1 MNQIF
6 KAQEF
11 KAQVFRAQVFKAQVF
26 RAEWCKLRRPTLFFG
41 TMLASAGLTGLVTSL
56 LFLLIDSPQGNS
68 DRGNMI
74 SRDILQLP
82 SGLTIGFSNAAGL
95 LGIVALCV
103 FAAQTAQ
110 EYTYGTLRNLLVRQ
124 PRRLQL
130 LLGKY
135 VSMASFA
142 VVMVIL
148 AAVSSMSLAFG
159 LSGKA
164 KVSTDAWVTSDALH
178 EMAKTFGN
186 VLLSVIAFGTV
197 GMILGLLLRSPI
209 SAISLG
215 VIWLLIVENILIA
228 VKSSLGNWMPGSLMS
243 TIAVGGTA
251 DISYIH
257 SITMVAI
264 YLVSSTAI
272 VITLFKRRDVS
283 N

>member
-1 MNQIF
+1 VNQIF
-6 KAQEF
+6 KA
-11 KAQVFRAQVFKAQVF
+11 RVF
-26 RAEWCKLRRPTLFFG
+26 RAEWRKLRRPTLFLG

-74 SRDILQLP
+74 SREILQLP

-142 VVMVIL
+142 IVMVIL
-148 AAVSSMSLAFG
+148 AAVVSMSLAFG

-164 KVSTDAWVTSDALH
+164 KVETDAWVTSDALQ

-209 SAISLG
+209 SSISLG
-215 VIWLLIVENILIA
+215 VIWLLIVENILVA
-228 VKSSLGNWMPGSLMS
+228 VKSSLGNWMPGNLMS
-243 TIAVGGTA
+243 IIAVGGTT
-251 DISYIH
+251 DISYTH
-257 SITMVAI
+257 SITMVSI
-264 YLVSSTAI
+264 YLVASTAI

>member
-6 KAQEF
+6 KAR
-11 KAQVFRAQVFKAQVF
+11 VFRS
-26 RAEWCKLRRPTLFFG
+26 EWRKLRRPTLFLG

-74 SRDILQLP
+74 SREILQLP

-142 VVMVIL
+142 LVMVFL
-148 AAVSSMSLAFG
+148 AAVVSMSLAFG

-164 KVSTDAWVTSDALH
+164 KVETDAWVTSDALQ

-209 SAISLG
+209 SSISLG
-215 VIWLLIVENILIA
+215 VIWLLIVENILVA
-228 VKSSLGNWMPGSLMS
+228 VKSSLGNWMPGNLMS
-243 TIAVGGTA
+243 IIAVGGTT
-251 DISYIH
+251 DISYTH
-257 SITMVAI
+257 SITMVSI
-264 YLVSSTAI
+264 YLVASAAI

>member
-6 KAQEF
+6 NG
-11 KAQVFRAQVFKAQVF
+11 QVF
-26 RAEWCKLRRPTLFFG
+26 RAEWRKLRRPTAFLG
-41 TMLASAGLTGLVTSL
+41 TMLVSAGLTGLLTSL

-74 SRDILQLP
+74 SREILQLP

-95 LGIVALCV
+95 LGIFALCV

-135 VSMASFA
+135 LSMASFA
-142 VVMVIL
+142 IVMVIL
-148 AAVSSMSLAFG
+148 AAVVSMSLAFG

-164 KVSTDAWVTSDALH
+164 KVATDAWITSDALQ
-178 EMAKTFGN
+178 ELAKTFGN
-186 VLLSVIAFGTV
+186 VLLSVIAFGTI

-215 VIWLLIVENILIA
+215 VIWLLIVENILVA
-228 VKSSLGNWMPGSLMS
+228 VKSSLGTWMPGILIS
-243 TIAVGGTA
+243 TIAVGGTD
-251 DISYIH
+251 DISYTH

-264 YLVSSTAI
+264 YLVVSTAI
-272 VITLFKRRDVS
+272 VVTLFKRRDVS

>member
-6 KAQEF
+6 KAQVF
-11 KAQVFRAQVFKAQVF
+11 KTQVFRAQVFKA
-26 RAEWCKLRRPTLFFG
+26 EWRKLRRPTLFFG

-251 DISYIH
+251 DISYTH

>member
-1 MNQIF
+1 MI
-6 KAQEF
+6 K
-11 KAQVFRAQVFKAQVF
+11 VFKS
-26 RAEWCKLRRPTLFFG
+26 EWRKLRRPTLFAG
-41 TMLASAGLTGLVTSL
+41 TMLASAGLTGLATSL

-68 DRGNMI
+68 DRGNVI
-74 SRDILQLP
+74 SREILQLP

-124 PRRLQL
+124 PRRMQL

-142 VVMVIL
+142 IVMVIL
-148 AAVSSMSLAFG
+148 AAVVSMSLAFG

-164 KVSTDAWVTSDALH
+164 KVSTEAWVTSDALQ
-178 EMAKTFGN
+178 EMSKTFGN

-228 VKSSLGNWMPGSLMS
+228 VKSSLEKWMPGSLMS
-243 TIAVGGTA
+243 NIATGGDT
-251 DISYIH
+251 DISYTH
-257 SITMVAI
+257 SISMVAI
-264 YLVSSTAI
+264 YLSISTAI
-272 VITLFKRRDVS
+272 SVTLFRRRDVS

>member
-1 MNQIF
+1 MNQIL
-6 KAQEF
+6 KA
-11 KAQVFRAQVFKAQVF
+11 RVF
-26 RAEWCKLRRPTLFFG
+26 RAEWRKLRRPTLFIG

-74 SRDILQLP
+74 SREILQLP

-142 VVMVIL
+142 IVMVIL
-148 AAVSSMSLAFG
+148 AAVVSMSLAFG
-159 LSGKA
+159 LSGRA
-164 KVSTDAWVTSDALH
+164 KVATDAWVTSDALQ

-215 VIWLLIVENILIA
+215 VIWLLIVENILVA
-228 VKSSLGNWMPGSLMS
+228 VKSSLGNWMPGNLMS
-243 TIAVGGTA
+243 IIAVGGSEN
-251 DISYIH
+251 ISYTH

-264 YLVSSTAI
+264 YLVASAAI

>member
-1 MNQIF
+1 
-6 KAQEF
+6 
-11 KAQVFRAQVFKAQVF
+11 
-26 RAEWCKLRRPTLFFG
+26 
-41 TMLASAGLTGLVTSL
+41 
-56 LFLLIDSPQGNS
+56 LLIDSPQGNS

-74 SRDILQLP
+74 SREILQLP

-142 VVMVIL
+142 IVMVIL
-148 AAVSSMSLAFG
+148 AAVVSMSLAFG
-159 LSGKA
+159 LSGRA
-164 KVSTDAWVTSDALH
+164 KVATDAWVTSDALQ

-215 VIWLLIVENILIA
+215 VIWLLIVENILVA
-228 VKSSLGNWMPGSLMS
+228 VKSSLGNWMPGNLMS
-243 TIAVGGTA
+243 IIAVGGSE
-251 DISYIH
+251 DISYTH

-264 YLVSSTAI
+264 YLVASAAI

>member
-1 MNQIF
+1 MTKVINS
-6 KAQEF
+6 
-11 KAQVFRAQVFKAQVF
+11 RVFKS
-26 RAEWCKLRRPTLFFG
+26 EWRKLRRPTLFLG

-68 DRGNMI
+68 DRGNAI
-74 SRDILQLP
+74 SREILQLP

-130 LLGKY
+130 LIGKY

-142 VVMVIL
+142 IVMVIL
-148 AAVSSMSLAFG
+148 AAVVSMSLAFG

-164 KVSTDAWVTSDALH
+164 KVETDAWVTSDALN
-178 EMAKTFGN
+178 EVAKTFGN

-228 VKSSLGNWMPGSLMS
+228 VKGSLGKWMPGNLMS
-243 TIAVGGTA
+243 TIAVGGT
-251 DISYIH
+251 DDLSYMH
-257 SITMVAI
+257 SVTMVAI
-264 YLVSSTAI
+264 YLVVGTAI
-272 VITLFKRRDVS
+272 VAILFKRRDVS

>member
-6 KAQEF
+6 NG
-11 KAQVFRAQVFKAQVF
+11 QVF
-26 RAEWCKLRRPTLFFG
+26 RAEWRKLRRPTAFLG
-41 TMLASAGLTGLVTSL
+41 TMLVSAGLTGLVTSL

-74 SRDILQLP
+74 SREILQLP

-95 LGIVALCV
+95 LGIFALCV

-135 VSMASFA
+135 LSMASFA
-142 VVMVIL
+142 IVMVIL
-148 AAVSSMSLAFG
+148 AAVVSMSLAFG

-164 KVSTDAWVTSDALH
+164 KVATDAWITSDALQ
-178 EMAKTFGN
+178 ELAKTFGN
-186 VLLSVIAFGTV
+186 VLLSVIAFGTI

-215 VIWLLIVENILIA
+215 VIWLLIVENILVA
-228 VKSSLGNWMPGSLMS
+228 VKSSLGTWMPGILIS
-243 TIAVGGTA
+243 TIAVGGT
-251 DISYIH
+251 DNISYTH
-257 SITMVAI
+257 SITMVTI
-264 YLVSSTAI
+264 YLVVSTAI
-272 VITLFKRRDVS
+272 VVTLFKRRDVS

>member
-1 MNQIF
+1 MILILLAN
-6 KAQEF
+6 
-11 KAQVFRAQVFKAQVF
+11 VFKA
-26 RAEWCKLRRPTLFFG
+26 EWRKLRRPTLFVG

-56 LFLLIDSPQGNS
+56 LFLLIDSPRGNA

-74 SRDILQLP
+74 SREVLQLP

-130 LLGKY
+130 LIGKY

-142 VVMVIL
+142 VVMVIF
-148 AAVSSMSLAFG
+148 AAIVSMSLAFG
-159 LSGKA
+159 LSGRA
-164 KVSTDAWVTSDALH
+164 KVITDAWVTSDALH
-178 EMAKTFGN
+178 EVAKTFGN

-209 SAISLG
+209 SAISIG

-228 VKSSLGNWMPGSLMS
+228 VKSSLGKWMPGSLIS
-243 TIAVGGTA
+243 TIATGGTS
-251 DISYIH
+251 DISYSH
-257 SITMVAI
+257 AITFVAI
-264 YLVSSTAI
+264 YLVISSAI
-272 VITLFKRRDVS
+272 VIMLFKKRDVS

>member
-1 MNQIF
+1 MTKVINS
-6 KAQEF
+6 
-11 KAQVFRAQVFKAQVF
+11 RVFKS
-26 RAEWCKLRRPTLFFG
+26 EWRKLRRPTLFLG

-74 SRDILQLP
+74 SRDVLQLP

-124 PRRLQL
+124 PRRIRL

-142 VVMVIL
+142 IVMVIL
-148 AAVSSMSLAFG
+148 AAVVSMSLAFG

-164 KVSTDAWVTSDALH
+164 KVETDAWVTSDALH
-178 EMAKTFGN
+178 EIAKTFGN

-228 VKSSLGNWMPGSLMS
+228 VKSSLGKWMPGNLIS
-243 TIAVGGTA
+243 TIAIGGT
-251 DISYIH
+251 DDVSYTH
-257 SITMVAI
+257 SVTMVAI
-264 YLVSSTAI
+264 YLIVGTAI
-272 VITLFKRRDVS
+272 VTILFKRRDVS

>member
-1 MNQIF
+1 MNQI
-6 KAQEF
+6 
-11 KAQVFRAQVFKAQVF
+11 FKAQVF
-26 RAEWCKLRRPTLFFG
+26 RAEWRKLRRPTLFLG

-142 VVMVIL
+142 IVMVIL
-148 AAVSSMSLAFG
+148 AAVVSMSLAFG

-215 VIWLLIVENILIA
+215 VIWLLIVENILVA

-251 DISYIH
+251 DISYTH

-264 YLVSSTAI
+264 YLVASTAI

>member
-1 MNQIF
+1 MI
-6 KAQEF
+6 
-11 KAQVFRAQVFKAQVF
+11 RVFKA
-26 RAEWCKLRRPTLFFG
+26 EWRKLRRPTLFMG

-74 SRDILQLP
+74 SREVLQLP

-124 PRRLQL
+124 PRRVQL
-130 LLGKY
+130 LIGKY

-142 VVMVIL
+142 IVMVML
-148 AAVSSMSLAFG
+148 AAIVSMSLAFG

-164 KVSTDAWVTSDALH
+164 KVSTDAWITSDALH
-178 EMAKTFGN
+178 EMVKTFGN

-228 VKSSLGNWMPGSLMS
+228 VKASLGNWMPGNLMS
-243 TIAVGGTA
+243 NIATGGKL
-251 DISYIH
+251 DISYAH
-257 SITMVAI
+257 SISLVSI
-264 YLVSSTAI
+264 YLMVGTVI
-272 VITLFKRRDVS
+272 VVILFRRRDVS

>member
-6 KAQEF
+6 NG
-11 KAQVFRAQVFKAQVF
+11 QVF
-26 RAEWCKLRRPTLFFG
+26 RAEWRKLRRPTAFLG
-41 TMLASAGLTGLVTSL
+41 TMLVSAGLTGLVTSL

-74 SRDILQLP
+74 SREILQLP

-95 LGIVALCV
+95 LGIFALCV

-142 VVMVIL
+142 IVMVIL
-148 AAVSSMSLAFG
+148 AAIVSMSLAFG

-164 KVSTDAWVTSDALH
+164 KVATDAWVTSDALQ
-178 EMAKTFGN
+178 ELAKTFGN
-186 VLLSVIAFGTV
+186 VLLSVIAFGTI

-215 VIWLLIVENILIA
+215 VIWLLIVENILVA
-228 VKSSLGNWMPGSLMS
+228 VKSSLGTWMPGILIS
-243 TIAVGGTA
+243 TIAVGGTD
-251 DISYIH
+251 DISYTH
-257 SITMVAI
+257 SITMVTI
-264 YLVSSTAI
+264 YLVVSTAI
-272 VITLFKRRDVS
+272 VVTLFKRRDVS

>member
-1 MNQIF
+1 MTKVINS
-6 KAQEF
+6 
-11 KAQVFRAQVFKAQVF
+11 RVFKS
-26 RAEWCKLRRPTLFFG
+26 EWRKLRRPTLFLG

-74 SRDILQLP
+74 SREILQLP

-124 PRRLQL
+124 PRRMQL
-130 LLGKY
+130 LIGKY

-142 VVMVIL
+142 IVMVIL
-148 AAVSSMSLAFG
+148 AAVVSMSLAFG

-164 KVSTDAWVTSDALH
+164 KVETDAWVTSDALN
-178 EMAKTFGN
+178 EVAKTFGN

-228 VKSSLGNWMPGSLMS
+228 VKGSLGKWMAGNLMS
-243 TIAVGGTA
+243 TIAVGGT
-251 DISYIH
+251 DDVSYMH
-257 SITMVAI
+257 SVTMVAI
-264 YLVSSTAI
+264 YLVVGTTIVAI
-272 VITLFKRRDVS
+272 LFKRRDVS

>member
-6 KAQEF
+6 NG
-11 KAQVFRAQVFKAQVF
+11 QVF
-26 RAEWCKLRRPTLFFG
+26 RAEWRKLRRPTAFLG
-41 TMLASAGLTGLVTSL
+41 TMLVSAGLTGLVTSL

-74 SRDILQLP
+74 SREILQLP

-95 LGIVALCV
+95 LGIFALCV

-142 VVMVIL
+142 IVMVIL
-148 AAVSSMSLAFG
+148 AAVVSMSLAFG

-164 KVSTDAWVTSDALH
+164 KVATDAWITSDALQ
-178 EMAKTFGN
+178 ELAKTFGN
-186 VLLSVIAFGTV
+186 VLLSVIAFGTI

-215 VIWLLIVENILIA
+215 VIWLLIVENILVA
-228 VKSSLGNWMPGSLMS
+228 VKSSLGTWMPGILIS
-243 TIAVGGTA
+243 TIAVGGTD
-251 DISYIH
+251 DISYTH
-257 SITMVAI
+257 SITMVTI
-264 YLVSSTAI
+264 YLVVSTAI
-272 VITLFKRRDVS
+272 VVTLFKRRDVS

>member
-1 MNQIF
+1 MTKVINSS
-6 KAQEF
+6 
-11 KAQVFRAQVFKAQVF
+11 VF
-26 RAEWCKLRRPTLFFG
+26 RAEWRKLRRPTLFLG

-68 DRGNMI
+68 DRGNVI
-74 SRDILQLP
+74 SREILELP

-130 LLGKY
+130 LIGKY

-142 VVMVIL
+142 IVMVIL
-148 AAVSSMSLAFG
+148 AAIISMSLAFG

-164 KVSTDAWVTSDALH
+164 KVETDAWVTSDALQ

-228 VKSSLGNWMPGSLMS
+228 VKSSLGKWMPGNLMS
-243 TIAVGGTA
+243 TIAIGGT
-251 DISYIH
+251 DDVSYTH

-264 YLVSSTAI
+264 YLVIGTAI
-272 VITLFKRRDVS
+272 VAILFKRRDVS

>member
-6 KAQEF
+6 KAR
-11 KAQVFRAQVFKAQVF
+11 VFRS
-26 RAEWCKLRRPTLFFG
+26 EWRKLRRPTLFLG

-74 SRDILQLP
+74 SREILQLP

-142 VVMVIL
+142 IVMVIL
-148 AAVSSMSLAFG
+148 AAVVSMSLAFG
-159 LSGKA
+159 LSGRA
-164 KVSTDAWVTSDALH
+164 KVATDAWVTSDALQ

-209 SAISLG
+209 SSISLG
-215 VIWLLIVENILIA
+215 VIWLLIVENILVV
-228 VKSSLGNWMPGSLMS
+228 VKSSLGNWMPGNLMS
-243 TIAVGGTA
+243 IIAVGGTT
-251 DISYIH
+251 DISYTH
-257 SITMVAI
+257 SITMVSI
-264 YLVSSTAI
+264 YLVASTAI

>member
-6 KAQEF
+6 NG
-11 KAQVFRAQVFKAQVF
+11 QVF
-26 RAEWCKLRRPTLFFG
+26 RAEWRKLRRPTAFLG
-41 TMLASAGLTGLVTSL
+41 TMLVSAGLTGLVTSL

-74 SRDILQLP
+74 AREILQLP

-95 LGIVALCV
+95 LGIIALCV

-135 VSMASFA
+135 LSMASFA
-142 VVMVIL
+142 IVMVIL
-148 AAVSSMSLAFG
+148 AAVVSMSLAFG

-164 KVSTDAWVTSDALH
+164 KVATDAWITSDALQ
-178 EMAKTFGN
+178 ELAKTFGN
-186 VLLSVIAFGTV
+186 VLLSVIAFGTI

-215 VIWLLIVENILIA
+215 VIWLLIVENILVA
-228 VKSSLGNWMPGSLMS
+228 VKSSLGTWMPGILIS
-243 TIAVGGTA
+243 TIAVGGTD
-251 DISYIH
+251 DISYTH
-257 SITMVAI
+257 SITMVTI
-264 YLVSSTAI
+264 YLVVSTAI
-272 VITLFKRRDVS
+272 VVTLFKRRDVS

>member
-1 MNQIF
+1 MTKVINSNVV
-6 KAQEF
+6 K
-11 KAQVFRAQVFKAQVF
+11 
-26 RAEWCKLRRPTLFFG
+26 AEWRKLRRPTLFLG

-74 SRDILQLP
+74 SRDVLQLP

-124 PRRLQL
+124 PRRIRL

-142 VVMVIL
+142 IVMVIL
-148 AAVSSMSLAFG
+148 AAVVSMSLAFG

-164 KVSTDAWVTSDALH
+164 KVETDAWVTSAALH
-178 EMAKTFGN
+178 EIAKTFGN

-228 VKSSLGNWMPGSLMS
+228 VKSSLGKWMPGNLIS
-243 TIAVGGTA
+243 TIAVGGTQ
-251 DISYIH
+251 DISYTHAI
-257 SITMVAI
+257 SMVAI
-264 YLVSSTAI
+264 YLVIGTAI
-272 VITLFKRRDVS
+272 VVTLFKRRDVS

>member
-6 KAQEF
+6 NG
-11 KAQVFRAQVFKAQVF
+11 QVF
-26 RAEWCKLRRPTLFFG
+26 RAEWRKLRRPTAFLG
-41 TMLASAGLTGLVTSL
+41 TMLVSAGLTGLGTSL

-74 SRDILQLP
+74 SREILQLP

-95 LGIVALCV
+95 LGIFALCV

-135 VSMASFA
+135 LSMASFA
-142 VVMVIL
+142 IVMVIL
-148 AAVSSMSLAFG
+148 AAVVSMSLAFG

-164 KVSTDAWVTSDALH
+164 KVATDAWITSDALQ
-178 EMAKTFGN
+178 ELAKTFGN
-186 VLLSVIAFGTV
+186 VLLSVIAFGTI

-215 VIWLLIVENILIA
+215 VIWLLIVENILVA
-228 VKSSLGNWMPGSLMS
+228 VKSSLGTWMPGILIS
-243 TIAVGGTA
+243 TIAVGGTD
-251 DISYIH
+251 DISYTH
-257 SITMVAI
+257 SITMVTI
-264 YLVSSTAI
+264 YLVVSTAI
-272 VITLFKRRDVS
+272 VVTLFKRRDVS

>member
-1 MNQIF
+1 MI
-6 KAQEF
+6 
-11 KAQVFRAQVFKAQVF
+11 QVFKA
-26 RAEWCKLRRPTLFFG
+26 EWRKLRRPTLFAG

-56 LFLLIDSPQGNS
+56 LFLLIDSPRGNA

-74 SRDILQLP
+74 SREVLQLP

-130 LLGKY
+130 LVGKY

-142 VVMVIL
+142 IVMVIL
-148 AAVSSMSLAFG
+148 AAIVSMSLAFG
-159 LSGKA
+159 LSGRA
-164 KVSTDAWVTSDALH
+164 KVTTDAWVTSDALH
-178 EMAKTFGN
+178 EVAKTFGN

-243 TIAVGGTA
+243 TIATGGSP
-251 DISYIH
+251 DISYSH
-257 SITMVAI
+257 SISMVAI
-264 YLVSSTAI
+264 YLLVSTAI
-272 VITLFKRRDVS
+272 VITLFKKRDVS

>member
-6 KAQEF
+6 KAR
-11 KAQVFRAQVFKAQVF
+11 VFRS
-26 RAEWCKLRRPTLFFG
+26 EWRKLRRPTLFLG

-74 SRDILQLP
+74 SREILQLP

-142 VVMVIL
+142 IVMVIL
-148 AAVSSMSLAFG
+148 AAVVSMSLAFG
-159 LSGKA
+159 LSGRA
-164 KVSTDAWVTSDALH
+164 KVETDAWVTSDALQ

-215 VIWLLIVENILIA
+215 VIWLLIVENILVA
-228 VKSSLGNWMPGSLMS
+228 VKSSLGNWMPGNLMS
-243 TIAVGGTA
+243 IIAVGGTT
-251 DISYIH
+251 DISYTH
-257 SITMVAI
+257 AITMVSI
-264 YLVSSTAI
+264 YLAASTAI

>member
-6 KAQEF
+6 KG
-11 KAQVFRAQVFKAQVF
+11 QVF
-26 RAEWCKLRRPTLFFG
+26 RAEWRKLRRPTLFIG

-56 LFLLIDSPQGNS
+56 LFLLIASQQGNS

-74 SRDILQLP
+74 SREILQLP

-95 LGIVALCV
+95 LGIFALCV

-135 VSMASFA
+135 LSMASFA
-142 VVMVIL
+142 IVMVIL
-148 AAVSSMSLAFG
+148 AAVVSMSLAFG

-164 KVSTDAWVTSDALH
+164 KVATDAWITSDALQ
-178 EMAKTFGN
+178 ELAKTFGN
-186 VLLSVIAFGTV
+186 VLLSVIAFGTI

-215 VIWLLIVENILIA
+215 VIWLLIVENILVA
-228 VKSSLGNWMPGSLMS
+228 VKSSLGTWMPGILIS
-243 TIAVGGTA
+243 TIAVGGTD
-251 DISYIH
+251 DISYTH

-264 YLVSSTAI
+264 YLVVSTAI
-272 VITLFKRRDVS
+272 VVTLFKRRDVS

>member
-1 MNQIF
+1 MT
-6 KAQEF
+6 K
-11 KAQVFRAQVFKAQVF
+11 VFKA
-26 RAEWCKLRRPTLFFG
+26 EWRKLRRPTLFLG

-68 DRGNMI
+68 DRGNAI
-74 SRDILQLP
+74 SREILQLP

-124 PRRLQL
+124 PRRLRL
-130 LLGKY
+130 LIGKY

-142 VVMVIL
+142 IVMVIL
-148 AAVSSMSLAFG
+148 AAAVSMSLAFG

-164 KVSTDAWVTSDALH
+164 KVETDAWITSDALQ
-178 EMAKTFGN
+178 ELAKTFGN

-228 VKSSLGNWMPGSLMS
+228 VKGSLGKWMPGNLMS
-243 TIAVGGTA
+243 TIAIGGT
-251 DISYIH
+251 DDLSYTY
-257 SITMVAI
+257 SVTMVAI
-264 YLVSSTAI
+264 YLVIGITI
-272 VITLFKRRDVS
+272 VSILFKRRDVS

>member
-6 KAQEF
+6 NG
-11 KAQVFRAQVFKAQVF
+11 QVF
-26 RAEWCKLRRPTLFFG
+26 RAEWRKLRRPTAFLG
-41 TMLASAGLTGLVTSL
+41 TMLVSAGLTGLLTSL

-74 SRDILQLP
+74 SREILQLP

-95 LGIVALCV
+95 LGIFALCV

-135 VSMASFA
+135 LSMASFA
-142 VVMVIL
+142 IVMVIL
-148 AAVSSMSLAFG
+148 AAVVSMSLAFG

-164 KVSTDAWVTSDALH
+164 KVATDAWITSDALQ
-178 EMAKTFGN
+178 ELAKTFGN
-186 VLLSVIAFGTV
+186 VLLSVIAFGTI

-215 VIWLLIVENILIA
+215 VIWLLIVENILVA
-228 VKSSLGNWMPGSLMS
+228 VKSSLGTWMPGILIS
-243 TIAVGGTA
+243 TIAVGGTD
-251 DISYIH
+251 DISYTH
-257 SITMVAI
+257 SITMVTI
-264 YLVSSTAI
+264 YLVVSTAI
-272 VITLFKRRDVS
+272 VVTLFKRRDVS

>member
-6 KAQEF
+6 NG
-11 KAQVFRAQVFKAQVF
+11 QVF
-26 RAEWCKLRRPTLFFG
+26 RAEWRKLRRPTAFLG
-41 TMLASAGLTGLVTSL
+41 TMLVSAGLTGLVTSL

-74 SRDILQLP
+74 SREILQLP

-95 LGIVALCV
+95 LGIFALCV

-135 VSMASFA
+135 LSMASFA
-142 VVMVIL
+142 IVMVIL
-148 AAVSSMSLAFG
+148 AAVVSMSLAFG

-164 KVSTDAWVTSDALH
+164 KVATDAWITSDALQ
-178 EMAKTFGN
+178 ELAKTFGN
-186 VLLSVIAFGTV
+186 VLLSVIAFGTI

-215 VIWLLIVENILIA
+215 VIWLLIVENILVA
-228 VKSSLGNWMPGSLMS
+228 VKSSLGTWMPGILIS
-243 TIAVGGTA
+243 TIAVGGTD
-251 DISYIH
+251 DISYTH
-257 SITMVAI
+257 SITMVTI
-264 YLVSSTAI
+264 YLVVSTAI
-272 VITLFKRRDVS
+272 VVTLFKRRDVS

>member
-1 MNQIF
+1 MTKVINSS
-6 KAQEF
+6 
-11 KAQVFRAQVFKAQVF
+11 VFKA
-26 RAEWCKLRRPTLFFG
+26 EWRKLRRPTLFLG

-68 DRGNMI
+68 DRGNVI
-74 SRDILQLP
+74 SREILQLP

-124 PRRLQL
+124 PRRLHL

-142 VVMVIL
+142 IVMVIL
-148 AAVSSMSLAFG
+148 AAVVSMSLAFG

-164 KVSTDAWVTSDALH
+164 NISTAAWATSEALH
-178 EMAKTFGN
+178 ELAKTFGN

-209 SAISLG
+209 SSISLG
-215 VIWLLIVENILIA
+215 VIWLLIVENILVA
-228 VKSSLGNWMPGSLMS
+228 VKSSLGNWMPGSLIS
-243 TIAVGGTA
+243 NIATGGTA
-251 DISYIH
+251 EISYTH

-264 YLVSSTAI
+264 YLSVSTLI

>member
-1 MNQIF
+1 MI
-6 KAQEF
+6 
-11 KAQVFRAQVFKAQVF
+11 RVFKA
-26 RAEWCKLRRPTLFFG
+26 EWRKLRRPTLFLG

-68 DRGNMI
+68 DRGNVI
-74 SRDILQLP
+74 SREILQLP

-130 LLGKY
+130 LIGKY
-135 VSMASFA
+135 ASMASFA
-142 VVMVIL
+142 IVMVML
-148 AAVSSMSLAFG
+148 AAVISMSLAFG

-164 KVSTDAWVTSDALH
+164 KVETDAWITSDALQ

-228 VKSSLGNWMPGSLMS
+228 VKGSLGKWMPGNLMS
-243 TIAVGGTA
+243 TIAAGGT
-251 DISYIH
+251 DDVSYSH

-264 YLVSSTAI
+264 YLIVSSAI
-272 VITLFKRRDVS
+272 VITLFKRRDVA

>member
-6 KAQEF
+6 NG
-11 KAQVFRAQVFKAQVF
+11 QVF
-26 RAEWCKLRRPTLFFG
+26 RAEWRKLRRPTAFLG
-41 TMLASAGLTGLVTSL
+41 TMLVSAGLTGLVTSL
-56 LFLLIDSPQGNS
+56 LFLVVGTQQGNS

-74 SRDILQLP
+74 SREILQLP

-95 LGIVALCV
+95 LGIFALCV

-135 VSMASFA
+135 LSMASFA
-142 VVMVIL
+142 IVMVIL
-148 AAVSSMSLAFG
+148 AAVVSMSLAFG

-164 KVSTDAWVTSDALH
+164 KVATDAWITSDALQ
-178 EMAKTFGN
+178 ELAKTFGN
-186 VLLSVIAFGTV
+186 VLLSVIAFGTI

-215 VIWLLIVENILIA
+215 VIWLLIVENILVA
-228 VKSSLGNWMPGSLMS
+228 VKSSLGTWMPGILIS
-243 TIAVGGTA
+243 TIAVGGTD
-251 DISYIH
+251 DISYTH

-264 YLVSSTAI
+264 YLVVSTAI
-272 VITLFKRRDVS
+272 VVTLFKRRDVS

>member
-6 KAQEF
+6 KA
-11 KAQVFRAQVFKAQVF
+11 RVF
-26 RAEWCKLRRPTLFFG
+26 RAEWRKLRRPTLFIG

-74 SRDILQLP
+74 SREILQLP

-142 VVMVIL
+142 IVMVFL
-148 AAVSSMSLAFG
+148 AAVVSMSLAFG
-159 LSGKA
+159 LSGRA
-164 KVSTDAWVTSDALH
+164 KVATDAWVTSDALQ

-215 VIWLLIVENILIA
+215 VIWLLIVENILVA
-228 VKSSLGNWMPGSLMS
+228 VKSSLGNWMPGNLMS
-243 TIAVGGTA
+243 IIAVGGSE
-251 DISYIH
+251 DISYTH

-264 YLVSSTAI
+264 YLVASAAI

>member
-1 MNQIF
+1 MIS
-6 KAQEF
+6 
-11 KAQVFRAQVFKAQVF
+11 VFKS
-26 RAEWCKLRRPTLFFG
+26 EWRKLRRPTLFLG

-74 SRDILQLP
+74 SREILQLP

-142 VVMVIL
+142 LVMVFL
-148 AAVSSMSLAFG
+148 AAVVSMSLAFG

-164 KVSTDAWVTSDALH
+164 KVETDAWVTSDALQ

-209 SAISLG
+209 SSISLG
-215 VIWLLIVENILIA
+215 VIWLLIVENILVA
-228 VKSSLGNWMPGSLMS
+228 VKSSLGNWMPGNLMS
-243 TIAVGGTA
+243 IIAVGGTT
-251 DISYIH
+251 DISYTH
-257 SITMVAI
+257 SITMVSI
-264 YLVSSTAI
+264 YLVASTAI

>member
-6 KAQEF
+6 KAR
-11 KAQVFRAQVFKAQVF
+11 VFRS
-26 RAEWCKLRRPTLFFG
+26 EWRKLRRPTLFLG

-74 SRDILQLP
+74 SREILQLP

-142 VVMVIL
+142 IVMVIL
-148 AAVSSMSLAFG
+148 AAVVSMSLAFG
-159 LSGKA
+159 LSGRA
-164 KVSTDAWVTSDALH
+164 KVATDAWVTSDALQ

-215 VIWLLIVENILIA
+215 VIWLLIVENILVA
-228 VKSSLGNWMPGSLMS
+228 VKSSLGNWMPGNLMS
-243 TIAVGGTA
+243 IIAVGGTT
-251 DISYIH
+251 DISYTH
-257 SITMVAI
+257 SITMVSI
-264 YLVSSTAI
+264 YLVASTAI

>member
-1 MNQIF
+1 MI
-6 KAQEF
+6 K
-11 KAQVFRAQVFKAQVF
+11 VFKA
-26 RAEWCKLRRPTLFFG
+26 EWRKLRRPTLFGG

-68 DRGNMI
+68 DRGNVI

-124 PRRLQL
+124 PRRFQL

-142 VVMVIL
+142 IVMVIL
-148 AAVSSMSLAFG
+148 AAAVSMSLAFG

-178 EMAKTFGN
+178 EMSKTFGN

-209 SAISLG
+209 SSISLG

-243 TIAVGGTA
+243 NIAVGGTA
-251 DISYIH
+251 DISYTH
-257 SITMVAI
+257 SISMVTI
-264 YLVSSTAI
+264 YLTVSTLI
-272 VITLFKRRDVS
+272 VVTLFRRRDVS

>member
-1 MNQIF
+1 MNQIL
-6 KAQEF
+6 KA
-11 KAQVFRAQVFKAQVF
+11 RVF
-26 RAEWCKLRRPTLFFG
+26 RAEWRKLRRPTLFIG

-74 SRDILQLP
+74 SREILQLP

-142 VVMVIL
+142 IVMVFL
-148 AAVSSMSLAFG
+148 AAVVSMSLAFG
-159 LSGKA
+159 LSGRA
-164 KVSTDAWVTSDALH
+164 KVATDAWVTSDALQ

-215 VIWLLIVENILIA
+215 VIWLLIVENILVA
-228 VKSSLGNWMPGSLMS
+228 VKSSLGNWMPGNLMS
-243 TIAVGGTA
+243 IIAVGGSEN
-251 DISYIH
+251 ISYTH

-264 YLVSSTAI
+264 YLVASAAI